1 MQEWFSLAL
10 SSLNSYKHMG
20 RKIKKEAF
28 LLAFSKQQVVVCK
41 AQAFKIQMLKTKF
54 SGLDSNI
61 IYKAQISLFTHVT
74 VNRVVAAGGAGAAVV
89 LVALLQI
96 HLC

>member
-1 MQEWFSLAL
+1 MVQFGPEQFKQLQTHGQE
-10 SSLNSYKHMG
+10 NK
-20 RKIKKEAF
+20 KKEAF

-74 VNRVVAAGGAGAAVV
+74 VNRVVAGGGAGAAVV
-89 LVALLQI
+89 VVALLQI

>member
-1 MQEWFSLAL
+1 
-10 SSLNSYKHMG
+10 MG

-28 LLAFSKQQVVVCK
+28 WLAFIKQQVVVCK
-41 AQAFKIQMLKTKF
+41 AQALKLQMLKTKF

-74 VNRVVAAGGAGAAVV
+74 SREMLLTELLLLV
-89 LVALLQI
+89 LLVMLW
-96 HLC
+96 

>member
-1 MQEWFSLAL
+1 M
-10 SSLNSYKHMG
+10 
-20 RKIKKEAF
+20 
-28 LLAFSKQQVVVCK
+28 LAFSKQQVVVCK

-74 VNRVVAAGGAGAAVV
+74 VNRVVAGGGAAVV
-89 LVALLQI
+89 VVALLQI